1 MRPTASLPT
10 PDASDLPAIFPDLH
24 AAPAFTARLALQL
37 HKNLAEAGV
46 AQGATLLC
54 AVSGGADSVALAC
67 LAALAA
73 PRLQARVHMVCCDH
87 GLRPESAAEARF
99 VMALGHLLGLEVTT
113 VTLNVQG
120 QGSLEEVARTKRYAA
135 LEAVRKECG
144 ASHILLAHHRRDLS
158 EDMILRL
165 VRGTGWPGLG
175 GMKAADPERHL
186 LRPLLFADPEDLRT
200 VLHELHM
207 PHCEDASNADTRF
220 ARNRVRHEL
229 LPLLYRENPGLDAA
243 LGNLSLLA
251 RLDEDYFADLIAP
264 LCAQCKEERR
274 PEAAGTRITLSL
286 PARPVKALAP
296 SVRLR
301 LFMALIQRLARAGV
315 PGQARSGV
323 LLQLNAALDRPRR
336 PRHFVLPGGM
346 QIRLGSKTLDV
357 SGLVPE
363 KEAAA
368 QDISESDERPADAR

>member
-1 MRPTASLPT
+1 MRHTAPLPT
-10 PDASDLPAIFPDLH
+10 PSAADLPASVPSLH
-24 AAPAFTARLALQL
+24 AAPAFTARPALQR
-37 HKNLAEAGV
+37 HKNLAEAGI

-54 AVSGGADSVALAC
+54 AVSGGADAVALAC

-87 GLRPESAAEARF
+87 GLRAESAAEARF
-99 VMALGHLLGLEVTT
+99 VEALGHLLGLEVTT
-113 VTLNVQG
+113 VVLTVQG
-120 QGSLEEVARTKRYAA
+120 QGSLEEVARKKRYAA
-135 LEAVRKECG
+135 LEAVRKQSG

-158 EDMILRL
+158 EDMVLRL

-175 GMKAADPERHL
+175 GMKAADPARHL
-186 LRPLLFADPEDLRT
+186 LRPLLFTAPEDLRT

-251 RLDEDYFADLIAP
+251 RIDEEYFAGLIAP
-264 LCAQCKEERR
+264 VCAQCTEERSL
-274 PEAAGTRITLSL
+274 ETTGTRLTLSL
-286 PARPVKALAP
+286 PARSVKALAP

-301 LFMALIQRLARAGV
+301 LFMTLIQRLARAGV
-315 PGQARSGV
+315 QGQARSGV
-323 LLQLNAALDRPRR
+323 LLQLNAALDRPQR
-336 PRHFVLPGGM
+336 PRHFVLPGRM
-346 QIRLGSKTLDV
+346 QICLGSKALV
-357 SGLVPE
+357 FSGLVPNETVRQGMSNFCE
-363 KEAAA
+363 KPAAA
-368 QDISESDERPADAR
+368 E